1 MAQVLQGPSR
11 VLEWP
16 DRHGLTPVILIR
28 PLKSARSLADHNVQQ
43 LGEMNMPHY
52 NSCEE
57 IGKNYF
63 ENHLRP
69 HEAFT
74 ATSIMMPP
82 IRQMF
87 IHVH

>member
-28 PLKSARSLADHNVQQ
+28 PLKSAALAIMCNSLEKCRWYSLWGNEKEINGKKH
-43 LGEMNMPHY
+43 LG
-52 NSCEE
+52 
-57 IGKNYF
+57 
-63 ENHLRP
+63 P
-69 HEAFT
+69 HEVYA